1 MLSSMPKEPKPDD
14 VAVHEETDSPTHAAR
29 TLRVPARGCCRHRV
43 GHQPSSS
50 LGPTKR
56 GKGMKIMAIVD
67 RHADITSGKAD
78 RLLSSNFV
86 ELVCIDQ
93 RIGAGGLH
101 GARGRRRDQKVYS
114 EKNSPRGMTGIA
126 DTGVGWGREGWR
138 PFTRRQARD
147 GGRARLLCLR
157 YVSDAFAVSN
167 LCPAGRQIS
176 ARNPGTALHSVHCSA
191 SIPQPNN
198 QVQDSTL
205 GRSILHDKS
214 CCLECASYCAGA
226 QRAALSSARNP

>member
-43 GHQPSSS
+43 GYQPSSS

-56 GKGMKIMAIVD
+56 GKSMKIMAIVD

-114 EKNSPRGMTGIA
+114 GKNSPRAMTGIA
-126 DTGVGWGREGWR
+126 DTPVGW
-138 PFTRRQARD
+138 AA
-147 GGRARLLCLR
+147 GGCPRL
-157 YVSDAFAVSN
+157 
-167 LCPAGRQIS
+167 PAGRLVCFYPS
-176 ARNPGTALHSVHCSA
+176 SLPGCRNNRP
-191 SIPQPNN
+191 
-198 QVQDSTL
+198 
-205 GRSILHDKS
+205 
-214 CCLECASYCAGA
+214 AGA
-226 QRAALSSARNP
+226 FLLVPGRGIARSPSKRPTASG

>member
-43 GHQPSSS
+43 GYQPSSS

-78 RLLSSNFV
+78 RLLSLNLWSLSAF
-86 ELVCIDQ
+86 DQ

-101 GARGRRRDQKVYS
+101 GAI
-114 EKNSPRGMTGIA
+114 PH
-126 DTGVGWGREGWR
+126 
-138 PFTRRQARD
+138 
-147 GGRARLLCLR
+147 RARQCCFRLR
-157 YVSDAFAVSN
+157 
-167 LCPAGRQIS
+167 IS
-176 ARNPGTALHSVHCSA
+176 L
-191 SIPQPNN
+191 
-198 QVQDSTL
+198 D
-205 GRSILHDKS
+205 RSIEATHRL
-214 CCLECASYCAGA
+214 
-226 QRAALSSARNP
+226 PVV

>member
-67 RHADITSGKAD
+67 RMRTSHQATD
-78 RLLSSNFV
+78 RLLSLNLWSLSAF
-86 ELVCIDQ
+86 DQ

-101 GARGRRRDQKVYS
+101 GAI
-114 EKNSPRGMTGIA
+114 PH
-126 DTGVGWGREGWR
+126 
-138 PFTRRQARD
+138 
-147 GGRARLLCLR
+147 RARQCCFRLR
-157 YVSDAFAVSN
+157 
-167 LCPAGRQIS
+167 IS
-176 ARNPGTALHSVHCSA
+176 L
-191 SIPQPNN
+191 
-198 QVQDSTL
+198 D
-205 GRSILHDKS
+205 RSIEATHRL
-214 CCLECASYCAGA
+214 
-226 QRAALSSARNP
+226 PVV